1 MKSEKLIKMYGFVIK
16 KIIKLG
22 IIRNLKASFRC
33 HLSINQL
40 RILTS
45 NSSKIINKIKINTGI
60 NNMLDPIAN
69 PRKIE
74 INNK

>member
-1 MKSEKLIKMYGFVIK
+1 MKSEKLIKIYGFVIK
-16 KIIKLG
+16 KTIKLG
-22 IIRNLKASFRC
+22 IIRNLKVLFLC
-33 HLSINQL
+33 LLSINQTL
-40 RILTS
+40 KLTS
-45 NSSKIINKIKINTGI
+45 NLSKIINKIKINTGT